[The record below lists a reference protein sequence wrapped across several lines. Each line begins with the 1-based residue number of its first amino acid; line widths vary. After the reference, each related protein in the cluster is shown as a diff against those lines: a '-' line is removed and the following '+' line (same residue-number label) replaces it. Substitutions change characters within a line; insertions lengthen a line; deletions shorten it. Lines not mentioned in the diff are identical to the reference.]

1 MSMSIE
7 LRFACALLATW
18 RLTHLLTA
26 VDGPADVVVRV
37 RAFMG
42 HSVVGRAMDCFYCLS
57 IWMAAPLAPFVSS
70 DPLEWVVAWLALSG
84 GACLLE
90 RVTTRTYV
98 QHTTARM
105 TREGDLD
112 ELLWRTAPGADVVDG
127 AAAAAQPL
135 PARSAR
141 GDVAVVHG

>member
-1 MSMSIE
+1 MSMPMD

-18 RLTHLLTA
+18 RLTHFLTA
-26 VDGPADVVVRV
+26 QDGPADVVVRV

-42 HSVVGRAMDCFYCLS
+42 TSVVGRAMDCFYCLS

-70 DPLEWVVAWLALSG
+70 DPLEWIVAWLALSG

-90 RVTTRTYV
+90 RATTRGIV
-98 QHTTARM
+98 QHTTARL

-112 ELLWRTAPGADVVDG
+112 ELLWSATPGAGVVDG
-127 AAAAAQPL
+127 SAAAAQSVAPRAGGAHI
-135 PARSAR
+135 ARLSR
-141 GDVAVVHG
+141 